1 MKFSYSRVE
10 CFANC
15 PYQYKLRYLDK
26 LKTLPDQ
33 QPDNALYLGTALHLG
48 LETGSVEQAVDDY
61 KSNYYILT
69 DDNINE
75 IIKLEYVLPKALALL
90 PSGLCEVEIK
100 TDEFVGFID
109 RLCPTY
115 VDANGVQ
122 HWDLYDYKY
131 CTNEERYKTS
141 KQLHIYK
148 YYYELTNPGNV
159 IDHLYYLIIKKV
171 GIRQKMKAKPP
182 ETLQEFRN
190 RLLEH
195 LEATQI
201 FLMEVEYDNATIPQ
215 FQSCCQLLKNV
226 KEFPKNETKLC
237 NWCSYQQYCESNGQ
251 IDWMIINK

>member
-1 MKFSYSRVE
+1 MRFSYSRIE

-15 PYQYKLRYLDK
+15 PYQYKLRYIDK

-33 QPDNALYLGTALHLG
+33 QADNALYLGTALHLG
-48 LETGSVEQAVDDY
+48 LETGSVEEMIKNY
-61 KSNYYILT
+61 KSNYNLI
-69 DDNINE
+69 DDVNINE
-75 IIKLEYVLPKALALL
+75 IIKLEYVLPRALELL
-90 PSGLCEVEIK
+90 PNGLCEVEII

-115 VDANGVQ
+115 VDEKGVQ

-148 YYYELTNPGNV
+148 HYYELTNPGNV

-171 GIRQKMKAKPP
+171 SIRQRFKAKPP
-182 ETLQEFRN
+182 ETLNEFRN
-190 RLLEH
+190 RLMEH

-201 FLMEVEYDNATIPQ
+201 FLMEVEFEEDSVSH
-215 FQSCCQLLKNV
+215 FEECCQYLKVV
-226 KEFPKNETKLC
+226 KEFPKNPTNLC
-237 NWCSYQQYCESNGQ
+237 NWCAYKEYCESDGKV
-251 IDWMIINK
+251 DWMIDN